1 MNRRRR
7 LRPRALPILLCLSAA
22 ACRHAGEVVGLERP
36 ATPPLRIVAG
46 SVFAAEV
53 LFAIVPRERIVGVH
67 EFVADPVYSLVADQV
82 AGLPQL
88 GASPEE
94 LLALRPDLVIVDA
107 FTRPETLAVLA
118 SVGVPVLCP
127 PMPHDFDGIAANLRA
142 IGRACHRE
150 AEAET
155 LVGTMNAQL
164 AAIRERGRELAA
176 WRLCRSDG
184 GLHTYG
190 RGSLFD
196 AMIGAVGATNLAAER
211 GVGPFRKLSNEAL
224 LSWRPDAIVVPSSSP
239 KDRLWLE
246 QVPGL
251 SLLPCQQR
259 GHLVFV
265 PGPALDTT
273 SHHLVATAARVQEQ
287 LLAWGRP

>member
-1 MNRRRR
+1 MNCRRR
-7 LRPRALPILLCLSAA
+7 LRLRALPILLCLSAV
-22 ACRHAGEVVGLERP
+22 ACRHAGEVAGTERP
-36 ATPPLRIVAG
+36 AVAPERIVAG
-46 SVFAAEV
+46 SVLAAEV

-67 EFVADPVYSLVADQV
+67 GLAADPAYSLVADQA

-88 GASPEE
+88 GASPEQ
-94 LLALRPDLVIVDA
+94 LLALRPDLVVVDA

-150 AEAET
+150 AEAEA
-155 LVGTMNAQL
+155 LVGTMDAQL
-164 AAIRERGRELAA
+164 AALRARGHELAN
-176 WRLCRSDG
+176 WRLCSIDG

-224 LSWRPDAIVVPSSSP
+224 LSWRPDALVVASSGP
-239 KDRLWLE
+239 EDRRWLE

-259 GHLVFV
+259 QRLVFV
-265 PGPALDTT
+265 SGSALGTT

>member
-1 MNRRRR
+1 MNCRRR
-7 LRPRALPILLCLSAA
+7 LPLRALPILLCLSAA
-22 ACRHAGEVVGLERP
+22 ACRHAGEVAGAERP
-36 ATPPLRIVAG
+36 ATTPQRIVAG
-46 SVFAAEV
+46 SVLAAEV

-67 EFVADPVYSLVADQV
+67 EFVAKPKYSLVADQA
-82 AGLPQL
+82 AGLPQV
-88 GASPEE
+88 GASPEQ

-164 AAIRERGRELAA
+164 AGVRARGHELAA
-176 WRLCRSDG
+176 WRLCSIDG
-184 GLHTYG
+184 DLHTHG

-196 AMIGAVGATNLAAER
+196 AMIAAVGATNLAAER

-224 LSWRPDAIVVPSSSP
+224 LSWRPDALVVASSSP
-239 KDRLWLE
+239 EDRSWLD
-246 QVPGL
+246 QVAGL
-251 SLLPCQQR
+251 PLLPCQQR

-265 PGPALDTT
+265 SGPALGTT
-273 SHHLVATAARVQEQ
+273 SHLLVATAARVQEQ